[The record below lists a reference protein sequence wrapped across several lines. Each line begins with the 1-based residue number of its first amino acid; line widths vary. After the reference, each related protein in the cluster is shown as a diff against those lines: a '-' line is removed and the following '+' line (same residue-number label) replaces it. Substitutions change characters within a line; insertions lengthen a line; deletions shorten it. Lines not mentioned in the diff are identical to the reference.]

1 MRFDNVNHK
10 LWNKIIKIKKI
21 NDLHKCSDYH
31 VTNIHNITIF
41 FYNLVWSGSL
51 FGQVRES
58 YMFQCIT
65 ILYEPTLTKNLNETS

>member
-41 FYNLVWSGSL
+41 FIILCEVGVYLDK
-51 FGQVRES
+51 FGKVTC
-58 YMFQCIT
+58 FNAL
-65 ILYEPTLTKNLNETS
+65 LYCMNRL